1 MTYRDDAAADDPLS
15 KVARSL
21 LESAQRIAQIDDEAP
36 QAPNN
41 SDHGER
47 ARRLLDDAG
56 ATAKTILLQARAM
69 ATEEQGRLTAK
80 VDESHERIRTLL
92 SELDFGQAPSIA
104 TPGPLALPPA
114 AAMHGPT
121 FPTGLV
127 PPIVAPEQPSPIDAL
142 HEPVPRPP
150 APTIRPVEAPAPTA
164 VRLEPYPAAEAA
176 PDSWVRLPA
185 TRVREPWTPMPW
197 LRSLFRVPGEMAGL
211 TTQRRRWAETFLWVR
226 NVGVITL
233 LFVVYQLWGTGVGQA
248 RSQRALLHDFTAA
261 ASGGTAAAAPS
272 GSLGT
277 AAASALPPP
286 PVGKAVA
293 VLKIAKIGVTQAVVE
308 GTGTDDLRKGPGHY
322 RGTPLPGE
330 HGNVAI
336 AGHRTTY
343 GAPFHRLDEL
353 ERGDPILLNT
363 RVGVVRYVVAAKR
376 VVNPDQR
383 GAIQPTKDDRL
394 TLTTCHPKYSASQR
408 LIVIAALAP
417 DATPADSAGR
427 SNVAPAPISAS
438 QLATPTRRARPVT
451 DIRNGPDGGALLPTI
466 GWGLL
471 LLLFTLR
478 ARHMAWER
486 LQRYA
491 YLLASPVVLALLVL
505 FFERLDR
512 LLPPNY

>member
-1 MTYRDDAAADDPLS
+1 MNDRDHAAADDPLS
-15 KVARSL
+15 RVARSL
-21 LESAQRIAQIDDEAP
+21 LESAQRIAQIENEEPRGPENTDH
-36 QAPNN
+36 
-41 SDHGER
+41 SDR

-80 VDESHERIRTLL
+80 VDESHDRIRTLL
-92 SELDFGQAPSIA
+92 ADLDFGQPPSIA
-104 TPGPLALPPA
+104 ASAPFALPPAPLALPPA
-114 AAMHGPT
+114 P
-121 FPTGLV
+121 L
-127 PPIVAPEQPSPIDAL
+127 AL
-142 HEPVPRPP
+142 PP
-150 APTIRPVEAPAPTA
+150 APEDHAPTPPFGFIPPVVAPAPP
-164 VRLEPYPAAEAA
+164 RPA
-176 PDSWVRLPA
+176 PQPPVD
-185 TRVREPWTPMPW
+185 RVVQQARRPREPWTPMPW
-197 LRSLFRVPGEMAGL
+197 LRSLFRVPGEMADL

-248 RSQRALLHDFTAA
+248 RSQRTLLHDFTAA
-261 ASGGTAAAAPS
+261 VAGGPAAAAASS
-272 GSLGT
+272 GSSG
-277 AAASALPPP
+277 ASAASALPPP
-286 PVGKAVA
+286 PAGKAVA
-293 VLKIAKIGVTQAVVE
+293 VLKIPKIGVTQAVVE

-353 ERGDPILLNT
+353 QRGDPILLNT
-363 RVGVVRYVVAAKR
+363 RAGVVRYVVAAKR

-417 DATPADSAGR
+417 TTTPSDAADQ
-427 SNVAPAPISAS
+427 SNGSSPPISAS
-438 QLATPTRRARPVT
+438 QLATPTRHARAVK
-451 DIRNGPDGGALLPTI
+451 DIRMGGDWGALLPTI

-486 LQRYA
+486 LQRHA

>member
-1 MTYRDDAAADDPLS
+1 MDDRDDAATADPLS
-15 KVARSL
+15 RVARSL
-21 LESAQRIAQIDDEAP
+21 LESAQRIAQIEDEEARGP
-36 QAPNN
+36 ENGDH
-41 SDHGER
+41 SDR

-80 VDESHERIRTLL
+80 VDESHDRIRTLL
-92 SELDFGQAPSIA
+92 AELDFGQPPSIA
-104 TPGPLALPPA
+104 PRQQLALPPA
-114 AAMHGPT
+114 P
-121 FPTGLV
+121 V
-127 PPIVAPEQPSPIDAL
+127 EPP
-142 HEPVPRPP
+142 PRTTMPL
-150 APTIRPVEAPAPTA
+150 IRPVEAPAPIA
-164 VRLEPYPAAEAA
+164 VFRPESLPATEAA
-176 PDSWVRLPA
+176 PTSWVEKPPA
-185 TRVREPWTPMPW
+185 RVREPWTPMPW
-197 LRSLFRVPGEMAGL
+197 LRSLFRVPGEMADL
-211 TTQRRRWAETFLWVR
+211 TIQRRRWAETFLWVR
-226 NVGVITL
+226 NIGVITL

-248 RSQRALLHDFTAA
+248 RAQRSLQRDYAA
-261 ASGGTAAAAPS
+261 ASDAPAPS
-272 GSLGT
+272 SGASGSAT
-277 AAASALPPP
+277 NALPPP
-286 PVGKAVA
+286 PAGKAVA
-293 VLKIAKIGVTQAVVE
+293 VMRISKIGLTQAVVE

-353 ERGDPILLNT
+353 QRGDSILLNT
-363 RVGVVRYVVAAKR
+363 PRGVVRYVVAAKR
-376 VVNPDQR
+376 VVNPSQT

-408 LIVIAALAP
+408 LIIIAALAP
-417 DATPADSAGR
+417 GPAPDASA
-427 SNVAPAPISAS
+427 SQSSDAPAPISAS
-438 QLATPTRRARPVT
+438 QLATPTRRARAVK
-451 DIRNGPDGGALLPTI
+451 DIRMGGDWGALLPTI

-491 YLLASPVVLALLVL
+491 YLLASPVIVALLVL